1 MPAQSQQARHGGHAG
16 HFLEPIDDQRLEEGR
31 EARAGLAPGD
41 PDLLDAVVGT
51 LHPGHLREQDGGVLA
66 GVEVPPATRQVI
78 VAGAEPAALG
88 ARPLLGRAGDVDADL
103 AVAAILKVELGLR
116 DGPRGLDAEDSLVEV
131 FVSHAQGERRPR
143 QRPSRAPGCQRAP
156 WFLSEWRCSP
166 RRYATARPRP
176 EPWVKAGEAAE
187 RSEGSL
193 EARGSGARAL

>member
-16 HFLEPIDDQRLEEGR
+16 HFLEPIDDKRLEEGR

-88 ARPLLGRAGDVDADL
+88 ARPLLGRAGPPAGH
-103 AVAAILKVELGLR
+103 AHCAAEPATWTRTSPWRRSSRSSSTSVT
-116 DGPRGLDAEDSLVEV
+116 
-131 FVSHAQGERRPR
+131 AQGASMPR
-143 QRPSRAPGCQRAP
+143 IL
-156 WFLSEWRCSP
+156 W
-166 RRYATARPRP
+166 
-176 EPWVKAGEAAE
+176 
-187 RSEGSL
+187 
-193 EARGSGARAL
+193 